1 MTYHDSSGWAVSH
14 STRSTANSTYLD
26 NLSQPKVDAH
36 QNCEEDIFAKGK
48 EMTELVTLRS
58 GFLECDAKV
67 SCRKGTKTSNK
78 FLRFLGLMIKYIDL
92 GPDSLIQ
99 SQQFQ
104 R

>member
-1 MTYHDSSGWAVSH
+1 MTCHDSSGWAVSH
-14 STRSTANSTYLD
+14 TTRSDGQFYLD

-36 QNCEEDIFAKGK
+36 QSCEEDIFAKGK

-78 FLRFLGLMIKYIDL
+78 FLRFLGLLIKYIDL